1 MVNAAI
7 KAKENVMKKILSF
20 LLIALLS
27 LSLISCGSTT
37 SESKS
42 NDTDYSSNISKISLF
57 GIEDGVVYWDVYL
70 SADTDWGDD
79 DNFMEGL
86 ALYAIKK
93 CIDDDES
100 SGFSSFNIM
109 GYENDGNTA
118 FSWGGIDGTDEIRFY
133 KDGAHTFNYKLTSDQ
148 YKDLLGSVTSD
159 DQSSTSDNQPS
170 VYPLEMTSTLLDSA
184 IEAPATIFSTRAAEN
199 GLSGTAYYITGTVT
213 ESYADG
219 SSPTGKIY
227 FTVSSDNG
235 KIAFIN
241 MMDYA
246 DTSNYS
252 EEEIASAKNIYSSGY
267 NNDFPS
273 VGQYVTVY
281 GLYLGYSEVL
291 KMPVLYYGLN
301 EETQKILLQRD
312 SQNAVSENPSNK
324 DTDSSN
330 NSTDTKEE
338 TSTTIGQD
346 NALKS
351 AKEYLKTSSFSYSG
365 LVEQLKYEGFSTD
378 EATYAVD
385 NCGADWNEQVA
396 QAAQDYLDI
405 MSFSRSELIDQ
416 LVYDGFSKDQA
427 EYGVSAAGY

>member
-1 MVNAAI
+1 
-7 KAKENVMKKILSF
+7 MKKILSF
-20 LLIALLS
+20 LLIAILS

-37 SESKS
+37 SESK
-42 NDTDYSSNISKISLF
+42 NGDTDYSSYISKVLQL
-57 GIEDGVVYWDVYL
+57 GVENDTVYWSVDL
-70 SADTDWGDD
+70 SEDTVWGTD

-93 CIDDDES
+93 CIEDDENNGLS
-100 SGFSSFNIM
+100 SLYVM
-109 GYENDGNTA
+109 GYENNGSTA
-118 FSWGGIDGTDEIRFY
+118 FTWGGVNGTDKIRFY
-133 KDGAHTFNYKLTSDQ
+133 KDGEHSFDYKLTSDQ
-148 YKDLLGSVTSD
+148 YEDLLGSVTSD

-184 IEAPATIFSTRAAEN
+184 VGVPATIFSTRAAEN
-199 GLSGTAYYITGTVT
+199 GLSGTAYYVTGTVAELYT
-213 ESYADG
+213 NGE
-219 SSPTGKIY
+219 SSPTAKPY
-227 FTVSSDNG
+227 FTVSCDNG
-235 KIAFIN
+235 KIAFVN

-252 EEEIASAKNIYSSGY
+252 EEEIESAKNIYSSGY

-301 EETQKILLQRD
+301 EETQKILLQKD
-312 SQNAVSENPSNK
+312 SQNTDSENSSNK
-324 DTDSSN
+324 DTDSLN
-330 NSTDTKEE
+330 NSTETKEE
-338 TSTTIGQD
+338 TSTTTGQN

-351 AKEYLKTSSFSYSG
+351 AKEYLKTSAFSYSG

-385 NCGADWNEQVA
+385 NCGADWNEQAA
-396 QAAQDYLDI
+396 QAAQAYLDI

>member
-1 MVNAAI
+1 
-7 KAKENVMKKILSF
+7 MKKILSF

-37 SESKS
+37 SESK
-42 NDTDYSSNISKISLF
+42 NGDTDYSSNISKTSLF

-70 SADTDWGDD
+70 SADTDWGND

-93 CIDDDES
+93 CLENDENN
-100 SGFSSFNIM
+100 GFSSFSVFCYQNS
-109 GYENDGNTA
+109 GQLA
-118 FSWGGIDGTDEIRFY
+118 FSWGGIDGMDEIRLY
-133 KDGAHTFNYKLTSDQ
+133 EKDGTNAFNYKLTSDQ
-148 YKDLLGSVTSD
+148 YEDLLGSVTTSD

-184 IEAPATIFSTRAAEN
+184 VGVPATIFSTRAAEN
-199 GLSGTAYYITGTVT
+199 GLSGTAYYVTGTVAELYT
-213 ESYADG
+213 NGE
-219 SSPTGKIY
+219 SSPTAKPY
-227 FTVSSDNG
+227 FTVSCDNG
-235 KIAFIN
+235 KIAFVN

-252 EEEIASAKNIYSSGY
+252 EEEIESAKSIYGSGY
-267 NNDFPS
+267 NNEFPS

-301 EETQKILLQRD
+301 EETQKILLQND
-312 SQNAVSENPSNK
+312 SQNTVSKNSSSK
-324 DTDSSN
+324 STDSSN
-330 NSTDTKEE
+330 NSTETKEE
-338 TSTTIGQD
+338 TSTTTGQD

-351 AKEYLKTSSFSYSG
+351 AKEYLKASAFSYSG

-385 NCGADWNEQVA
+385 NCGADWNEQA
-396 QAAQDYLDI
+396 TQAAQDYLDV

>member
-159 DQSSTSDNQPS
+159 DQSSTSDNHLP
-170 VYPLEMTSTLLDSA
+170 
-184 IEAPATIFSTRAAEN
+184 
-199 GLSGTAYYITGTVT
+199 
-213 ESYADG
+213 
-219 SSPTGKIY
+219 
-227 FTVSSDNG
+227 
-235 KIAFIN
+235 FIHW
-241 MMDYA
+241 
-246 DTSNYS
+246 
-252 EEEIASAKNIYSSGY
+252 K
-267 NNDFPS
+267 
-273 VGQYVTVY
+273 
-281 GLYLGYSEVL
+281 
-291 KMPVLYYGLN
+291 
-301 EETQKILLQRD
+301 
-312 SQNAVSENPSNK
+312 
-324 DTDSSN
+324 
-330 NSTDTKEE
+330 
-338 TSTTIGQD
+338 
-346 NALKS
+346 
-351 AKEYLKTSSFSYSG
+351 
-365 LVEQLKYEGFSTD
+365 
-378 EATYAVD
+378 
-385 NCGADWNEQVA
+385 
-396 QAAQDYLDI
+396 
-405 MSFSRSELIDQ
+405 
-416 LVYDGFSKDQA
+416 
-427 EYGVSAAGY
+427 

>member
-1 MVNAAI
+1 MVNTVI

-42 NDTDYSSNISKISLF
+42 NDTDYLSNISKISLF
-57 GIEDGVVYWDVYL
+57 GIEDGVVYWDVNL

-252 EEEIASAKNIYSSGY
+252 EEEIESAKNIYSSGY

-301 EETQKILLQRD
+301 EETQKILLQKD
-312 SQNAVSENPSNK
+312 SQNTDSENSSNK
-324 DTDSSN
+324 GTDSSN
-330 NSTDTKEE
+330 NSIETKEE
-338 TSTTIGQD
+338 TSTTTGQD

-351 AKEYLKTSSFSYSG
+351 AKEYLKASAFSYSG

-378 EATYAVD
+378 EATYAVN
-385 NCGADWNEQVA
+385 NCGADWNEQAA

-427 EYGVSAAGY
+427 GYGVSAAGY

>member
-1 MVNAAI
+1 MVNTVI

-42 NDTDYSSNISKISLF
+42 NDTDYLSNISKISLF
-57 GIEDGVVYWDVYL
+57 GIEDGVVYWDVNL

-170 VYPLEMTSTLLDSA
+170 VYPLEITSTLLDSA

-252 EEEIASAKNIYSSGY
+252 EEEIASAQNIYSSGY
-267 NNDFPS
+267 NNNFPPLN
-273 VGQYVTVY
+273 QDITVY
-281 GLYLGYSEVL
+281 GLYVGYSDVL
-291 KMPVLYYGLN
+291 NMPVFYYGLN
-301 EETQKILLQRD
+301 EASQELLLQD
-312 SQNAVSENPSNK
+312 K
-324 DTDSSN
+324 
-330 NSTDTKEE
+330 
-338 TSTTIGQD
+338 
-346 NALKS
+346 
-351 AKEYLKTSSFSYSG
+351 
-365 LVEQLKYEGFSTD
+365 
-378 EATYAVD
+378 
-385 NCGADWNEQVA
+385 
-396 QAAQDYLDI
+396 
-405 MSFSRSELIDQ
+405 
-416 LVYDGFSKDQA
+416 
-427 EYGVSAAGY
+427 

>member
-1 MVNAAI
+1 
-7 KAKENVMKKILSF
+7 
-20 LLIALLS
+20 
-27 LSLISCGSTT
+27 
-37 SESKS
+37 
-42 NDTDYSSNISKISLF
+42 
-57 GIEDGVVYWDVYL
+57 
-70 SADTDWGDD
+70 
-79 DNFMEGL
+79 
-86 ALYAIKK
+86 
-93 CIDDDES
+93 
-100 SGFSSFNIM
+100 
-109 GYENDGNTA
+109 
-118 FSWGGIDGTDEIRFY
+118 
-133 KDGAHTFNYKLTSDQ
+133 
-148 YKDLLGSVTSD
+148 
-159 DQSSTSDNQPS
+159 
-170 VYPLEMTSTLLDSA
+170 MTSTLLDSA

-351 AKEYLKTSSFSYSG
+351 AKEYLKTSSFSYYG

-385 NCGADWNEQVA
+385 NCGADWNEQAA